1 MHPHLT
7 NRRLLTT
14 TLAGVAAIVFLT
26 LVILSPLALRALA
39 RSFDLNWSN
48 LSNVGQTY
56 SAVSA
61 LLTALALGGV
71 VISLLYQAK
80 DVSTARSQ
88 AIRTM
93 HFDLLRME
101 LEHEDY
107 MWASGA
113 PWGMTIP
120 VSYRH
125 LRLHVYVHMWL
136 SFWESQFLLGEMS
149 AEVARASAREL
160 FSGKAGR
167 EYWQAARERHLSSG
181 RQCRLAYFDHAAV
194 LIFALARMGLA
205 SWMVAGPS
213 WRLPCW
219 PGFLTG

>member
-1 MHPHLT
+1 MQPHLT
-7 NRRLLTT
+7 NRRLRTI
-14 TLAGVAAIVFLT
+14 TLASTAAIVFLA
-26 LVILSPLALRALA
+26 LVILSPLELRALA

-56 SAVSA
+56 GAVSA

-93 HFDLLRME
+93 HVDLLRME

-113 PWGMTIP
+113 PWGMAIP
-120 VSYRH
+120 ANYGH
-125 LRLHVYVHMWL
+125 LRRHVYVHMWL
-136 SFWESQFLLGEMS
+136 FQRNGWTCILADDTGAASVLPQR
-149 AEVARASAREL
+149 AE
-160 FSGKAGR
+160 
-167 EYWQAARERHLSSG
+167 
-181 RQCRLAYFDHAAV
+181 
-194 LIFALARMGLA
+194 
-205 SWMVAGPS
+205 
-213 WRLPCW
+213 
-219 PGFLTG
+219 PGIRTHYG

>member
-7 NRRLLTT
+7 NRRLLTI
-14 TLAGVAAIVFLT
+14 TLAGIAAIAFLAA
-26 LVILSPLALRALA
+26 VILSPLALHALA

-48 LSNVGQTY
+48 LSDVGQTY

-93 HFDLLRME
+93 HVDLLRME

-113 PWGMTIP
+113 PWGMAIP
-120 VSYRH
+120 ANYGH
-125 LRLHVYVHMWL
+125 LRRHVYVHMLL
-136 SFWESQFLLGEMS
+136 SFWESQFLLREMS
-149 AEVARASAREL
+149 AEVARESARGCVFL
-160 FSGKAGR
+160 RGVSFPGVPVMRRSRGARWWRGRSGPGGARRGSVPFSSACSRRGR
-167 EYWQAARERHLSSG
+167 R
-181 RQCRLAYFDHAAV
+181 
-194 LIFALARMGLA
+194 
-205 SWMVAGPS
+205 
-213 WRLPCW
+213 
-219 PGFLTG
+219 